1 MNTPNKLTLIRI
13 IMVPVFMAFILWDTC
28 PHHYL
33 IAGLLFGAAA
43 LTDMLDGRLARKNGQ
58 VTTFGKFM
66 DPIADKLLISG
77 ALVAFVQQGLC
88 SAWIVIIILAREFLV
103 TSLRLVAAGEGKVL
117 AANMWGKVKT
127 VTQIVA
133 VVLVFL
139 MQEISYLGFMPD
151 WFPVIAAGEGLL
163 WLAAVATVVSGAVY
177 LWENRSLVNAA
188 K

>member
-1 MNTPNKLTLIRI
+1 M
-13 IMVPVFMAFILWDTC
+13 
-28 PHHYL
+28 

-43 LTDMLDGRLARKNGQ
+43 LTDLFDGRLARKNDQ

-88 SAWIVIIILAREFLV
+88 SAWVVIVILAREFLV
-103 TSLRLVAAGEGKVL
+103 TSLRLIAAGEGRVL
-117 AANMWGKVKT
+117 AAGIWGKVKT
-127 VTQIVA
+127 VTQITA

-139 MQEISYLGFMPD
+139 LEEFAYIGCPPGGFPRSAVEEVFL
-151 WFPVIAAGEGLL
+151 WIAA
-163 WLAAVATVVSGAVY
+163 AATLISGAVY
-177 LWENRSLVNAA
+177 LWQNRDLLRAA